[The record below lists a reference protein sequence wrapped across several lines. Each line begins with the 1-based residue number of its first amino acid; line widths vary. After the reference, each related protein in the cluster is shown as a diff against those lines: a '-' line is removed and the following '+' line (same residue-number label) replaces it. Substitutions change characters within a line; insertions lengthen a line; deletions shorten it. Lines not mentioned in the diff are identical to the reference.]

1 MAGGY
6 DGEIRIKTKID
17 NADMSSQFM
26 QLENRMEKSAANVDN
41 LQSKFDTFTD
51 KIKSSQNKTVE
62 LQAKL
67 EKLAAIRVPTDEYK
81 KISEQ
86 MEQARQKMAAA
97 NEELNQMRE
106 LGFKD
111 ENLQSYIKN
120 LDNASKK
127 AWDLAAAKTKL
138 ELANGA
144 FVDQTNTEEYQKIL
158 DKLNEQK
165 QKTNELEDAQSKVKE
180 EIDAEIAEQ
189 NRLNSIFQSATVT
202 NQRLV
207 DLLKEEKDVE
217 SQIADMKNAGLT
229 SGYDKYD
236 EAEGKLSKIRE
247 EIKKINSEQKK
258 VGSGAKQIENVG
270 KAAKKSAGMMSSLL
284 SRLKGIT
291 LSLLI
296 FNWITK
302 AFNGMVD
309 SFKTG
314 IQNMARYSGSFNE
327 RMSTLKSSVETMKN
341 ALGTLAAP
349 IVSMVT
355 PALATL
361 CDWLTKA
368 INAMNQFIALLSG
381 QSTWTRAKQQQVDYA
396 KSLEKTSGVAKK
408 AAGALAAFDDLNV
421 LQIDSDSGGGGADSV
436 AGMHEEV
443 QVSDKMASKME
454 KLRNLVSQIKEEI
467 GVGWKSAFEKLGI
480 DGQIQNI
487 RDNIASIKRSFI
499 DIFSADSVKE
509 AAGNFAITFAFGL
522 GTIAASFVSIGATIA
537 QNLTGGIKKYL
548 DDNKE
553 DIKDH
558 LVQMF
563 DIGAD
568 IMLLAASAATAFAL
582 IFFTFG
588 SNSGQVLTANLIQM
602 FSDAFLSVS
611 SIAAQFAD
619 DILHLLL
626 DPFVNNQEDIS
637 VAVQGIID
645 VLALFSGTVADIVGQ
660 VGDGFNSLYS
670 NYISPFIDSFATDIS
685 DLLGAFLDFWNG
697 SMQPVLMEWAAM
709 FDDTYQSHLLPMI
722 DAFMELLGVLIE
734 YIQLFWENYLKA
746 PLQWII
752 ANVLP
757 LLKPILSELGK
768 QVKFAADVIAD
779 IITTLLKVIKGVF
792 AIIGDLIR
800 GDWKQMWAD
809 AKQIFKDI
817 VNGILSIVETMA
829 NGVID
834 AINGMIRALNSIHVD
849 IPDWVP
855 GLGGKSFSINLEEIG
870 KVSITRLATGGITA
884 GATLAE
890 IGEAGR
896 EAVLPLEQNTGW
908 MDTLAEKIA
917 ERMPETGGTVDAS
930 LILDGETCGRLFLPY
945 LQSEEVRLGI
955 AEG

>member
-6 DGEIRIKTKID
+6 DGEIRIKTKIE
-17 NADMSSQFM
+17 NADMSSQLM
-26 QLENRMEKSAANVDN
+26 QLENRMEKTARKAQQLEAAMREMENR
-41 LQSKFDTFTD
+41 
-51 KIKSSQNKTVE
+51 KI
-62 LQAKL
+62 
-67 EKLAAIRVPTDEYK
+67 PTDEYK
-81 KISEQ
+81 EVQTQIQKAQDKLSGLNDR
-86 MEQARQKMAAA
+86 MEKF
-97 NEELNQMRE
+97 LE
-106 LGFKD
+106 LGGKKSSSTFKNMQYDMADLENTIAYAKGELEAMEEDGTAFKD
-111 ENLQSYIKN
+111 V
-120 LDNASKK
+120 K
-127 AWDLAAAKTKL
+127 A
-138 ELANGA
+138 
-144 FVDQTNTEEYQKIL
+144 TEEY
-158 DKLNEQK
+158 
-165 QKTNELEDAQSKVKE
+165 
-180 EIDAEIAEQ
+180 
-189 NRLNSIFQSATVT
+189 R
-202 NQRLV
+202 
-207 DLLKEEKDVE
+207 
-217 SQIADMKNAGLT
+217 
-229 SGYDKYD
+229 
-236 EAEGKLSKIRE
+236 KLSDQLGDTNRE
-247 EIKKINSEQKK
+247 MAILSKKHDEIIDKQKK
-258 VGSGAKQIENVG
+258 VGSGAKQIEKVG
-270 KAAKKSAGMMSSLL
+270 KSAKKSAGFMSTLL
-284 SRLKGIT
+284 SRLKGIA

-314 IQNMARYSGSFNE
+314 IQNMSKYSSSFNE
-327 RMSTLKSSVETMKN
+327 RMSSLKSSIATLNV

-349 IVSMVT
+349 IVSIVT
-355 PALATL
+355 PALTRL

-421 LQIDSDSGGGGADSV
+421 LQKNDSGGSGSST
-436 AGMHEEV
+436 AGMYEEV

-626 DPFVNNQEDIS
+626 NPFVNNQEDIS

>member
-6 DGEIRIKTKID
+6 DGEIRIKTKIE
-17 NADMSSQFM
+17 NADMSSQLM
-26 QLENRMEKSAANVDN
+26 QLENRMEKTARKAQQLEAAMREMENR
-41 LQSKFDTFTD
+41 
-51 KIKSSQNKTVE
+51 KI
-62 LQAKL
+62 
-67 EKLAAIRVPTDEYK
+67 PTDEYK
-81 KISEQ
+81 EVQTQIQKAQDKLSGLNDR
-86 MEQARQKMAAA
+86 MEKF
-97 NEELNQMRE
+97 LE
-106 LGFKD
+106 LGGKKSSSTFKNMQYDMADLENTIAYAKGELEAMEEDGTAFKD
-111 ENLQSYIKN
+111 V
-120 LDNASKK
+120 K
-127 AWDLAAAKTKL
+127 A
-138 ELANGA
+138 
-144 FVDQTNTEEYQKIL
+144 TEEY
-158 DKLNEQK
+158 
-165 QKTNELEDAQSKVKE
+165 
-180 EIDAEIAEQ
+180 
-189 NRLNSIFQSATVT
+189 R
-202 NQRLV
+202 
-207 DLLKEEKDVE
+207 
-217 SQIADMKNAGLT
+217 
-229 SGYDKYD
+229 
-236 EAEGKLSKIRE
+236 KLSDQLGDTNRE
-247 EIKKINSEQKK
+247 MAILSKKHDEIIDKQKK
-258 VGSGAKQIENVG
+258 VGSGAKQIEKVG
-270 KAAKKSAGMMSSLL
+270 KSAKKSAGLMSTLL
-284 SRLKGIT
+284 SRLKGIA

-314 IQNMARYSGSFNE
+314 IQNMSKYSGSFNE
-327 RMSTLKSSVETMKN
+327 RMSSLKSSIATLN
-341 ALGTLAAP
+341 AALGTLAAP

-355 PALATL
+355 PALARL

-421 LQIDSDSGGGGADSV
+421 LQKNDSGGSGSST
-436 AGMHEEV
+436 AGMYEEV

-467 GVGWKSAFEKLGI
+467 GVGWKNAFEKLGI

-487 RDNIASIKRSFI
+487 RDNLVSIKDSFI

-509 AAGNFAITFAFGL
+509 AAGKFVITFASSL

-537 QNLTGGIKKYL
+537 QNLTGGIKQYL
-548 DDNKE
+548 DDNKD

-558 LVQMF
+558 LTQMF

-582 IFFTFG
+582 IFSTLG
-588 SNSGQVLTANLIQM
+588 SEPGQLLTANLIQM
-602 FSDAFLSVS
+602 FSDAFLAVS
-611 SIAAQFAD
+611 SIASQFAD

-626 DPFVNNQEDIS
+626 DPFVNNQDDIAT
-637 VAVQGIID
+637 AVQGIID
-645 VLALFSGTVADIVGQ
+645 VLAVFSGTVSDIVGQ
-660 VGDGFNSLYS
+660 VGSGFDALYS
-670 NYISPFIDSFATDIS
+670 NYISPFVSHFTDGVS
-685 DLLGAFLDFWNG
+685 DLLGAFLDFWNNN
-697 SMQPVLMEWAAM
+697 MQPVLAEWAAM
-709 FDDTYQSHLLPMI
+709 FDDTYQSHLKPMI

-734 YIQLFWENYLKA
+734 YIQLFWDNYLKA

-752 ANVLP
+752 TNVLP

-768 QVKFAADVIAD
+768 QVKFAADIIAD

-792 AIIGDLIR
+792 ALIGDLIR
-800 GDWKQMWAD
+800 GDWKKMWDD

-855 GLGGKSFSINLEEIG
+855 GLGGKSFSINLSEIG
-870 KVSITRLATGGITA
+870 RVSIPRLANGGITT

-896 EAVLPLEQNTGW
+896 EAVLPLEKNTGW
-908 MDTLAEKIA
+908 MDALAEKIA
-917 ERMPETGGTVDAS
+917 ERMPTTEGSVDAS

-945 LQSEEVRLGI
+945 LQNEKVRLGI

>member
-6 DGEIRIKTKID
+6 DGEIRIKTKIE
-17 NADMSSQFM
+17 NADMSSQLM
-26 QLENRMEKSAANVDN
+26 QLENRMEKTARKAQQLEAAMREMENR
-41 LQSKFDTFTD
+41 
-51 KIKSSQNKTVE
+51 KI
-62 LQAKL
+62 
-67 EKLAAIRVPTDEYK
+67 PTDEYK
-81 KISEQ
+81 EVQTQIQKAQDKLSGLNDR
-86 MEQARQKMAAA
+86 MEKF
-97 NEELNQMRE
+97 LE
-106 LGFKD
+106 LGGKKSSSTFKNMQYDMADLENTIAYAKGELEAMEEDGTAFKD
-111 ENLQSYIKN
+111 V
-120 LDNASKK
+120 K
-127 AWDLAAAKTKL
+127 A
-138 ELANGA
+138 
-144 FVDQTNTEEYQKIL
+144 TEEY
-158 DKLNEQK
+158 
-165 QKTNELEDAQSKVKE
+165 
-180 EIDAEIAEQ
+180 
-189 NRLNSIFQSATVT
+189 R
-202 NQRLV
+202 
-207 DLLKEEKDVE
+207 
-217 SQIADMKNAGLT
+217 
-229 SGYDKYD
+229 
-236 EAEGKLSKIRE
+236 KLSDQLGDTNRE
-247 EIKKINSEQKK
+247 MAILSKKHDEIIDKQKK
-258 VGSGAKQIENVG
+258 VGSGAKQIEKVG
-270 KAAKKSAGMMSSLL
+270 KSAKKSAGFMSTLL
-284 SRLKGIT
+284 SRLKGIA

-314 IQNMARYSGSFNE
+314 IQNMSKYSSSFNE
-327 RMSTLKSSVETMKN
+327 RMSSLKSSIATLNV

-349 IVSMVT
+349 IVSIVT
-355 PALATL
+355 PALTRL

-421 LQIDSDSGGGGADSV
+421 LQKNDSGGSGSST
-436 AGMHEEV
+436 AGMYEEV

-568 IMLLAASAATAFAL
+568 IMLLAASAATAFEL

>member
-6 DGEIRIKTKID
+6 DGEIRIKTKIE
-17 NADMSSQFM
+17 NADMSSQLM
-26 QLENRMEKSAANVDN
+26 QLENRMEKTARKAQQLETAMREMENR
-41 LQSKFDTFTD
+41 
-51 KIKSSQNKTVE
+51 KI
-62 LQAKL
+62 
-67 EKLAAIRVPTDEYK
+67 PTDEYK
-81 KISEQ
+81 EVQDQIQKAQELLKAYQNQ
-86 MEQARQKMAAA
+86 MDGFLETGGKEDSTVFKTMQDDVADLEKMLEAA
-97 NEELNQMRE
+97 NVQAQEMKES
-106 LGFKD
+106 GTAFKD
-111 ENLQSYIKN
+111 V
-120 LDNASKK
+120 K
-127 AWDLAAAKTKL
+127 A
-138 ELANGA
+138 
-144 FVDQTNTEEYQKIL
+144 TEEYK
-158 DKLNEQK
+158 KLSAQLRDTNNEMK
-165 QKTNELEDAQSKVKE
+165 VLSKRHDEIMNKTSKMAK
-180 EIDAEIAEQ
+180 
-189 NRLNSIFQSATVT
+189 
-202 NQRLV
+202 
-207 DLLKEEKDVE
+207 K
-217 SQIADMKNAGLT
+217 T
-229 SGYDKYD
+229 SG
-236 EAEGKLSKIRE
+236 LFST
-247 EIKKINSEQKK
+247 
-258 VGSGAKQIENVG
+258 
-270 KAAKKSAGMMSSLL
+270 LL
-284 SRLKGIT
+284 SRLKGIA

-314 IQNMARYSGSFNE
+314 IQNMSKYSSSFNE
-327 RMSTLKSSVETMKN
+327 RMSSLKSSIATLN
-341 ALGTLAAP
+341 AALGTLAAP

-355 PALATL
+355 PALARL

-421 LQIDSDSGGGGADSV
+421 LQKNDSGGSGSST
-436 AGMHEEV
+436 AGMYEEV

-467 GVGWKSAFEKLGI
+467 GVGWKNAFEKLGI

-487 RDNIASIKRSFI
+487 RDNLVSIKDSFI

-509 AAGNFAITFAFGL
+509 AAGNFVITFASSL
-522 GTIAASFVSIGATIA
+522 GTIAVSFVSIGATIA

-548 DDNKE
+548 DDNRD
-553 DIKDH
+553 DIRDH
-558 LVQMF
+558 ITQMF

-568 IMLLAASAATAFAL
+568 IMLLSASAAAAFAL
-582 IFFTFG
+582 IFSALG
-588 SNSGQVLTANLIQM
+588 SDSGQLLTANLIQM
-602 FSDAFLSVS
+602 FSDAFAAVS
-611 SIAAQFAD
+611 SIASQFAD

-626 DPFVNNQEDIS
+626 DPFVNNQDEIAT
-637 VAVQGIID
+637 AVQGIID
-645 VLALFSGTVADIVGQ
+645 VLAVFSGTVSDITGQ
-660 VGDGFNSLYS
+660 VGDGFSSLYLD
-670 NYISPFIDSFATDIS
+670 YISPFIDNFTTDIS
-685 DLLGAFLDFWNG
+685 DLIGLFLEFWNNNV
-697 SMQPVLMEWAAM
+697 QPILMDWAAM
-709 FDDTYQSHLLPMI
+709 FDDTYQSHLKPMI

-734 YIQLFWENYLKA
+734 YIQLFWDNYLKA
-746 PLQWII
+746 PLQWIVS
-752 ANVLP
+752 NVLP
-757 LLKPILSELGK
+757 LLMPVLSMLGK
-768 QVKFAADVIAD
+768 QVKFAADIIAD

-855 GLGGKSFSINLEEIG
+855 GLGGKSFSINLSEIG
-870 KVSITRLATGGITA
+870 RVSIPRLANGGITT

-896 EAVLPLEQNTGW
+896 EAVLPLEKNTGW
-908 MDTLAEKIA
+908 MDALAEKIA
-917 ERMPETGGTVDAS
+917 ERMPTTEGSVDAS

-945 LQSEEVRLGI
+945 LQNEEVRLGI